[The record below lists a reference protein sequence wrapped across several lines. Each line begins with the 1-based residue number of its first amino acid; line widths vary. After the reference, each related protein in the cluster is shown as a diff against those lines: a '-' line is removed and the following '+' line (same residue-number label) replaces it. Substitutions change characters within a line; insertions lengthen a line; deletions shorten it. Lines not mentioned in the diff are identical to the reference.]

1 MGKEGK
7 SLGYL
12 LEATMEEYDKATAER
27 KMSWFLGDGS
37 VA

>member
-1 MGKEGK
+1 MGREGK

-27 KMSWFLGDGS
+27 KMS
-37 VA
+37 

>member
-12 LEATMEEYDKATAER
+12 LEATMEEYDKTTAER
-27 KMSWFLGDGS
+27 KVS
-37 VA
+37 

>member
-1 MGKEGK
+1 MGRERK

-27 KMSWFLGDGS
+27 KMS
-37 VA
+37 